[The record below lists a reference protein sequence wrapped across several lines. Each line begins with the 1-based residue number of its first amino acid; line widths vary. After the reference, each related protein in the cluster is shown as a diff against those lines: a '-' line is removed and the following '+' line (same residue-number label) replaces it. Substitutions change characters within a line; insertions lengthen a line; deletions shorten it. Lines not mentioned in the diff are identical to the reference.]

1 MIMAFLLVMLV
12 EGEQV
17 AGQFYFRNI
26 HRCNQFAYWLEQ
38 GTIKPV
44 EGRRLN
50 NQQNITAYCIPVK
63 VRQNIQF
70 YD

>member
-12 EGEQV
+12 DGERV
-17 AGQFYFRNI
+17 GGEFYFRNV
-26 HRCNQFAYWLEQ
+26 HRCNQFAYWLEN

-44 EGRRLN
+44 DKRRVN
-50 NQQNITAYCIPVK
+50 NQVNISAYCMPVK
-63 VRQNIQF
+63 VNANATF